1 MKFQREL
8 TAAVLIPAVLAVLV
22 AAPPWAWA
30 LLVALAAT
38 VALLE
43 FYRLIEAAGWIVPR
57 PAGVGLFLAFVTAAH
72 LASLL
77 ALVVLTGVTLL
88 ALPTLVMF
96 ASPRE
101 AVLLASSASSVFA
114 TLYVALGAGA
124 MVGLRAIGW
133 QPVVFLLAI
142 VWAGDS
148 AAYYV
153 GRRWGKRK
161 LAPVVSPKKTW
172 EGLWGQLGAGLAF
185 GAVAALLLTRSASGE
200 SGASSAP
207 RTLFLGAGLGLVV
220 SVVAVVGDLL
230 ESTFKR
236 SCAVKDSGGLLP
248 GHGGLLDR
256 LDSLLYA
263 SPVLLFALAV
273 VPGGLKP

>member
-1 MKFQREL
+1 MRFQREL

-38 VALLE
+38 MALLE
-43 FYRLIEAAGWIVPR
+43 FFRLIEAAGWIVPK
-57 PAGVGLFLAFVTAAH
+57 PAGVGLFLAIVAAAH

-124 MVGLRAIGW
+124 MIGLRAIGW

-148 AAYYV
+148 AAYYA

-185 GAVAALLLTRSASGE
+185 GAAAALLLFPSAAAASGAT
-200 SGASSAP
+200 GAP
-207 RTLFLGAGLGLVV
+207 RTLLLGAALGLVV
-220 SVVAVVGDLL
+220 SVVAVIGDLL

-263 SPVLLFALAV
+263 SPVLLFVLSL
-273 VPGGLKP
+273 VPGALPR